1 MEDIISAMASSKV
14 SSAPNNTS
22 APHPRFALYKV
33 KGNEAPQEERR
44 RKFLEA
50 QKKKRFNFVTHAR
63 RLATDSWSGDDENDN
78 VEVED
83 EKYDEMEWESRP
95 RKPPRAYKD
104 QLMLSEW
111 LVEVPCDINTEWL
124 LKLCPVGKRSLVVAS
139 MGRTRAY
146 TKSGYVVNTF
156 PSALPGGNKKQRTD
170 SSGSQSS
177 SYSIL
182 DCIYN
187 EMDKTYYI
195 LDVMCWNAHPLFDSE
210 TEFRFYWLD
219 SKVKENPHVEQISS
233 ANPFKFVPLPFYCCT
248 AESVHGALWNK
259 MPFPCKLDGLLFYHK
274 RTHYTS
280 GSTPLVGWLKAY
292 MVPEML
298 QIGVPSTLC
307 DDKPSNYTNLPDH
320 VSDYYKKCQQRKS
333 IVETSMQYECGGE

>member
-1 MEDIISAMASSKV
+1 MDDLISAMATSQV
-14 SSAPNNTS
+14 TAEPNSTS
-22 APHPRFALYKV
+22 APHPHFALYKV
-33 KGNEAPQEERR
+33 KSSEIPQEVRR

-50 QKKKRFNFVTHAR
+50 QKKKRFNFVAHAR
-63 RLATDSWSGDDENDN
+63 RLATDSWSGGDDDENDN
-78 VEVED
+78 VEAED
-83 EKYDEMEWESRP
+83 QEPDEMEWEARP

-111 LVEVPCDINTEWL
+111 LVEIPSDISTEWL

-146 TKSGYVVNTF
+146 TKSGYMVNTF
-156 PSALPGGNKKQRTD
+156 PSDIPGGNKKQRVN
-170 SSGSQSS
+170 SSGNQ
-177 SYSIL
+177 YSIL

-187 EMDKTYYI
+187 EMDKTYYV
-195 LDVMCWNAHPLFDSE
+195 LDVMCWNSHPLFDSE

-219 SKVKENPHVEQISS
+219 SKVKENPHVQELSS

-248 AESVHGALWNK
+248 TQSIHEVLWDK
-259 MPFPCKLDGLLFYHK
+259 LPFPCKLDGLLFYHK

-298 QIGVPSTLC
+298 QIEVPPTLC
-307 DDKPSNYTNLPDH
+307 DDKPSSYTNLPEH
-320 VSDYYKKCQQRKS
+320 VSDFYKKYQQRK
-333 IVETSMQYECGGE
+333 ELEKTSMQYECD